1 MTRLIMIRHGET
13 DWNVENRKQG
23 RNDQPLNEKGQ
34 AQASLASRYVETMFD
49 IAKVWSSPL
58 QRCAKTA
65 ADLGLPFS
73 TSDHLLEIDY
83 GDWEGML
90 ESDINAR
97 HPDRYQNGGISMDP
111 PRGEK
116 RSNLPVRARKWIQE
130 SLIADEIGDVVLV
143 GHGTAMRGLLVALLG
158 LPDHAMENFVLDNCS
173 VTTVQ
178 IEPGINRLATLNYT
192 AHLTSANGT

>member
-13 DWNVENRKQG
+13 NWNVEQRKQG

-65 ADLGLPFS
+65 ADLGLPVS

-130 SLIADEIGDVVLV
+130 SHIADEKGDVVLV

-158 LPDHAMENFVLDNCS
+158 LPDHAMENFVIYNCS